1 MTKAKFILR
10 AIRKAERNRLQNRT
24 YKSAVRTLTT
34 KAYFQIEN
42 LTTDTLDSTQTQ
54 LNLAYSRIDKAV
66 KRGALHKNTGA
77 RKKSR
82 LLRAFK
88 KASAEL

>member
-10 AIRKAERNRLQNRT
+10 AIRKAERNRVQNRV
-24 YKSAVRTLTT
+24 YKSSVRTLTA
-34 KAYFQIEN
+34 KASAQIET
-42 LTTDTLDSTQTQ
+42 LTADTLETTQRQ
-54 LNLAYSRIDKAV
+54 LDLAYSRIDKAIKKGV
-66 KRGALHKNTGA
+66 LHKNTGA

-82 LLRAFK
+82 LLTAFK